1 MTNIMI
7 LILMM
12 MIMIYMMMLRR
23 VLPALRRVQRAV
35 LFSQAS
41 SLLRATQVKVG
52 MILLKTQLKMG
63 YQKFEFRFLPFGVT
77 FMIAI
82 GREVLTNSKFR

>member
-1 MTNIMI
+1 MNVTMTIIMLI
-7 LILMM
+7 IMFMILMM
-12 MIMIYMMMLRR
+12 MLRH

-41 SLLRATQVKVG
+41 SRSRATQVKVG
-52 MILLKTQLKMG
+52 MLLLRTEANMG
-63 YQKFEFRFLPFGVT
+63 YRKFEFGILPFGITT

-82 GREVLTNSKFR
+82 GREELTKQ